1 MGGFAITTAFGSDIG
16 DHGVSV
22 NYSGEGSCP
31 FPGVMIQ
38 SVFTEKKEGYGLYTP
53 WQQLLYTYYLN
64 LF

>member
-38 SVFTEKKEGYGLYTP
+38 SVFTEKKEGYGLK
-53 WQQLLYTYYLN
+53 LL
-64 LF
+64 